1 MWPIRAHSPAGRSG
15 LANGNTLISNQFEN
29 QVIEI
34 DPQKKIVFTQGRENV
49 AGSGFDELNAP
60 LIGDYTG
67 LTPP

>member
-1 MWPIRAHSPAGRSG
+1 
-15 LANGNTLISNQFEN
+15 
-29 QVIEI
+29 VIEL